1 MDQGSMLTVLDEPM
15 KALLKKITVS
25 TVGWDDLLDME
36 MPRGMSVN
44 AAWEFVHSINNG
56 IGVAIP
62 VPSSSMS
69 VYYRYS
75 MELVEQVVR
84 LYQVAAEVAS
94 LMPPSEYRWHRW
106 NVDRA
111 LRDAACAARLDGFD
125 VDSDA
130 VADLYAGSR
139 EPESVGERLV
149 ANMLRAEDEL
159 AWKPDLEVTA
169 GVVRECIERVT
180 EGVSPEE
187 LERGSRADGL
197 RIVPRQAVAGLAPNR
212 PERER
217 MLFDYING
225 TSGMREDFAFVR
237 ALITPDYIRAFVPG
251 VHAATLSGR
260 LIAHLIANK
269 MGTPTLGML
278 ALSMRR
284 LQWERGELSGAVSY
298 DRAKIEASQRREVDM
313 RLFDTTMLHT
323 VLVQIALLEAQGLLS
338 FVHSFERRNAAVR
351 DALFESGMFN
361 QRQRGVL
368 MRAAKG
374 DDRTFTIAYHQA
386 NHGISYSTARRDFQ
400 ELADRGFLDVELASK
415 TQVFRAASGMDER
428 LSETFGIPAAVLA
441 LERS

>member
-1 MDQGSMLTVLDEPM
+1 MDQANVLGVLDEPM
-15 KALLKKITVS
+15 MRLLREITLS
-25 TVGWDDLLDME
+25 TVGWSDLLDME

-44 AAWEFVHSINNG
+44 SVWEFVHSVNSG
-56 IGVAIP
+56 IGVTIP
-62 VPSSSMS
+62 VPSTTMT

-75 MELVEQVVR
+75 MELVEQIVR
-84 LYQVAAEVAS
+84 LYQVTAEIAS

-111 LRDAACAARLDGFD
+111 LRDAAYAARLDGFE
-125 VDSDA
+125 VDPAA
-130 VADLYAGSR
+130 VADLYAGTR

-149 ANMLRAEDEL
+149 LNMLRAEDDL
-159 AWKPDLEVTA
+159 AWDFELEVCA
-169 GVVRECIERVT
+169 DVVRECIERVT
-180 EGVSPEE
+180 EGVSADE
-187 LERGSRADGL
+187 LERGARTDSL
-197 RIVPRQAVAGLAPNR
+197 RIVPREALSGIAPNR

-217 MLFDYING
+217 MLFDYIDG
-225 TSGMREDFAFVR
+225 ESGEREDFAYVR
-237 ALITPDYIRAFVPG
+237 TLITPDYIRAFVPG

-269 MGTPTLGML
+269 VGIPTLGML
-278 ALSMRR
+278 ALSTRR
-284 LQWERGELSGAVSY
+284 WQWEQGELAGTVTYSRVQ
-298 DRAKIEASQRREVDM
+298 IEESQQREVGM

-323 VLVQIALLEAQGLLS
+323 MLVQIALLEARGLLS
-338 FVHSFERRNAAVR
+338 FVRALGRRNTALR

-400 ELADRGFLDVELASK
+400 ELADQGFLDVELVSK
-415 TQVFRAASGMDER
+415 TQVFSASAGMDDR
-428 LSETFGIPAAVLA
+428 LSEVFGIPAGVLS
-441 LERS
+441 LE